1 MSKGL
6 GKVDVFWIHQLPQ
19 ASSLLVFKQVKQ
31 SVEAI
36 KDFDKNS
43 ALCMHDN

>member
-1 MSKGL
+1 MSKVL

-19 ASSLLVFKQVKQ
+19 ASLLLVLKQLKQ

-36 KDFDKNS
+36 KGFDKNF
-43 ALCMHDN
+43 L

>member
-1 MSKGL
+1 MSKVL

-19 ASSLLVFKQVKQ
+19 ASSLLVLKQLKQ

-36 KDFDKNS
+36 KQE
-43 ALCMHDN
+43 LCSKYA